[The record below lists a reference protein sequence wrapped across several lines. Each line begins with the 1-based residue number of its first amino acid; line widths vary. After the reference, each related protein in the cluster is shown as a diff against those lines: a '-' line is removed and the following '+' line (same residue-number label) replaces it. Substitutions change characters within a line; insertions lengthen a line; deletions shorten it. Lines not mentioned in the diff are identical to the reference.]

1 MRDCQPAACVYVC
14 VCVCVCVC
22 ARACVCIHACV
33 SMPVCVCVCVC
44 VCVLFVY
51 MHDLKCER
59 KEQNG
64 ESVSESKGVVM
75 PSDMSVS
82 QCLFAGCESSIQEI
96 IDW

>member
-1 MRDCQPAACVYVC
+1 MIKGLAWPPCDGYCLIRPLSAATDPAGPCL
-14 VCVCVCVC
+14 
-22 ARACVCIHACV
+22 
-33 SMPVCVCVCVC
+33 CVC

-51 MHDLKCER
+51 MHELRCER

>member
-1 MRDCQPAACVYVC
+1 M
-14 VCVCVCVC
+14 
-22 ARACVCIHACV
+22 
-33 SMPVCVCVCVC
+33 C

-51 MHDLKCER
+51 MHELRCER